1 MRVSAGSLAGGSP
14 GVRSLAVVVIALACH
29 ACGSNAAPPAA
40 ASSTPAA
47 SASATPAS
55 TSGSSEFGVAEC
67 DDYMKKYLACIDK
80 LAPAAQ
86 TQAREALEQSRNSW
100 KQAASTEIGRAGLAT
115 ACKAA
120 SDSAGVALR
129 AQGCAW

>member
-1 MRVSAGSLAGGSP
+1 MRVSVSSFGVGSL
-14 GVRSLAVVVIALACH
+14 GVRSLAVIVIALACH

-40 ASSTPAA
+40 SSSTPA
-47 SASATPAS
+47 ASATPAS
-55 TSGSSEFGVAEC
+55 TSGGAEFGVAEC

-86 TQAREALEQSRNSW
+86 TQARQALDQSRESW
-100 KQAASTEIGRAGLAT
+100 KQAAATEAGKSALAT
-115 ACKAA
+115 TCKAA
-120 SDSAGVALR
+120 SDAAGPALR